1 MDGSQIL
8 LCGGKLILFVIF
20 DLSFNWNLMDID
32 EIIAYCLSK
41 KGAEESFPFDE
52 TTLVIKVGGK
62 IFILI
67 SLEVNF
73 WLNLKCDPE
82 RAIELR
88 ESYPAISPGYHMSK
102 KHWNTIIP
110 DGSLSGKLL
119 FEMIDHSYE
128 LVFQSLPARVK
139 SAIETE
145 KPNKP
150 KQ

>member
-1 MDGSQIL
+1 
-8 LCGGKLILFVIF
+8 
-20 DLSFNWNLMDID
+20 MDID

-52 TTLVIKVGGK
+52 TTLVMKVGGK

-102 KHWNTIIP
+102 KHWNTIIA
-110 DGSLSGKLL
+110 DGTVNDDVLQKW
-119 FEMIDHSYE
+119 IDHSYE
-128 LVFQSLPARVK
+128 LVVASLPLKLRGMIRK
-139 SAIETE
+139 
-145 KPNKP
+145 
-150 KQ
+150 